1 MTQKKLAQWCEQRFC
16 VKVDPA
22 TVSRVLKRSSEFL
35 EVDAL
40 EKPLQKRA
48 RNVKFPELEKAMTEW
63 CLRAQGRIPLTDQ
76 LIVEKAQVFASCLGV
91 TEGEITFLKSWLHQF
106 KERHNLKR
114 IRMHGESGSV
124 DEQAI
129 EANIND
135 LKCFTNDYAWKDIY
149 NMDETGLFY

>member
-1 MTQKKLAQWCEQRFC
+1 GMTQKELAQWCEQRFC
-16 VKVDPA
+16 VKVNPA

-35 EVDAL
+35 EVDVL

-76 LIVEKAQVFASCLGV
+76 LIVEKAQAFASCLGV
-91 TEGEITFLKSWLHQF
+91 TEGEITFLKGWLRQF

-114 IRMHGESGSV
+114 I
-124 DEQAI
+124 
-129 EANIND
+129 
-135 LKCFTNDYAWKDIY
+135 
-149 NMDETGLFY
+149 